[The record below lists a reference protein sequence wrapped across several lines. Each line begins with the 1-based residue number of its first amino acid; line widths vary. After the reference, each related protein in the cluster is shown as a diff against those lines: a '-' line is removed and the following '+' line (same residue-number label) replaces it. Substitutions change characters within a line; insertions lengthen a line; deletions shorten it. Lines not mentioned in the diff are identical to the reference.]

1 MEVNLV
7 ELLQGEF
14 KKEAIDDYVKTILRS
29 HYPLGA
35 IISSRH
41 DKHWSVFFS
50 ILSFHFLFNLGQQ
63 VLF

>member
-14 KKEAIDDYVKTILRS
+14 KKEAMNNYVKTILRS

-41 DKHWSVFFS
+41 DKHWSVFF
-50 ILSFHFLFNLGQQ
+50 
-63 VLF
+63 